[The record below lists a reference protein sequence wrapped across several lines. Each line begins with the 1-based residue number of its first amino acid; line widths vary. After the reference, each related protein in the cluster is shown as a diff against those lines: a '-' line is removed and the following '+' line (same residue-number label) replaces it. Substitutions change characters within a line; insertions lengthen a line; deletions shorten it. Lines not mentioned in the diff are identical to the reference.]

1 MDVHYTTH
9 STYLAILARLTCH
22 VSHACTRGFRP
33 PPARGDRNTYAT
45 QPSVSSVRVSF
56 ADPVACGCGHS
67 VRVTIPSL
75 RLAHTY
81 TTPLV
86 YTGGSVYVLMYSV
99 QYTNAQ
105 LGHGG
110 LNSTTDLPISS
121 TRPWIGFLGYYSADC
136 PHRGPCPFVRKHSLP
151 PMCFFFFFFFF
162 AKVFVPAHGASSVCP
177 LFFESVTWTILS
189 TIYLVAISSQPN
201 RF

>member
-1 MDVHYTTH
+1 MRSSSVVCRWIRRGVPSAQYLWRMNPRRLTLRRYTTYSAPYLENDLMLFRFRDLYLAAEPAARLAIRLVISLGYPAYLVYLLSMMDVHYTTH

-81 TTPLV
+81 TR
-86 YTGGSVYVLMYSV
+86 
-99 QYTNAQ
+99 
-105 LGHGG
+105 H
-110 LNSTTDLPISS
+110 
-121 TRPWIGFLGYYSADC
+121 
-136 PHRGPCPFVRKHSLP
+136 
-151 PMCFFFFFFFF
+151 
-162 AKVFVPAHGASSVCP
+162 
-177 LFFESVTWTILS
+177 
-189 TIYLVAISSQPN
+189 
-201 RF
+201 